1 MVRREGGWTAGF
13 PWRGAPCA
21 RSAPPPTPR
30 ALVALPHPFL
40 LTQRHADWR
49 KEVGLK
55 WLIVLGSASLLAGY
69 YKRWRWGPIKNR
81 KISYH
86 D

>member
-1 MVRREGGWTAGF
+1 MHARTA
-13 PWRGAPCA
+13 
-21 RSAPPPTPR
+21 
-30 ALVALPHPFL
+30 
-40 LTQRHADWR
+40 ADWR